1 MFCDSLLSCCPAF
14 RGDCC
19 VAVAGIGETEKI
31 VIVSEVYMMQEK
43 WFVTAKK
50 ADFAAIGEKFHIS
63 PVLARIIRNRDVI
76 TEEEV
81 DYFLNG
87 TLDRLH
93 NPREMYDMEK
103 GAAILAGK
111 IEDGKPIRII
121 GDYDVDGICATY
133 ILKRGLSFLG
143 AQVSTVIPHRVK
155 DGYGLN
161 GHLIEEAVEDGVD
174 TILTCDNG
182 IAAYREIALA
192 KQYGMTVVVT
202 DHHEVPYEMVSS
214 DFSEE
219 NSEEDMRGDQ
229 GERVTKQEILP
240 PADAVIDPKQERCRY
255 PYPGICGALVA
266 YKLIQLLFE
275 ETGLKKLRSQI
286 SGEQMKEVQRELLEF
301 AAIAT
306 ICDVMELLDENRI
319 VVKYGLKYM
328 ENSRNMGLRT
338 LIELCGLEGSKLT
351 NYHVGFVIGPCMN
364 ATGRLDSAVR
374 ALELFETAEKRE
386 AVRLATDLK
395 QMNESRKTMT
405 ERGVEEAVSR
415 MEAGEFAGDK
425 VLVIYLRDCHESI
438 AGIIAG
444 RIREKYGKPVLI
456 VTDGEDGLKGSGRS
470 IEAYSMYE
478 GLHNAEQLLSKYG
491 GHKMAAGFSLP
502 RENLHKLREKLN
514 RDCSLKEEDFVQ
526 KIMIDVPMPVSYASM
541 EFVEELSLLEPFGN
555 GNPKPVF
562 AQKNL
567 EIRSCVVRGKNRNV
581 AGFILRDENGYEVEG
596 IFFGE
601 ADKFVREVKEHS
613 GRINVIY
620 YPDINEFRG
629 KRTLQMVVTHY
640 NFS

>member
-1 MFCDSLLSCCPAF
+1 
-14 RGDCC
+14 
-19 VAVAGIGETEKI
+19 
-31 VIVSEVYMMQEK
+31 MQEK

-81 DYFLNG
+81 DYYLNG
-87 TLDRLH
+87 TIDSLH
-93 NPREMYDMEK
+93 NPRSMYDMEK
-103 GAAILAGK
+103 GAAILLEK
-111 IEDGKPIRII
+111 IEAGKPIRII

-133 ILKRGLSFLG
+133 ILKRGLSLLG
-143 AQVSTVIPHRVK
+143 AKVSTVIPHRVK

-161 GHLIEEAVEDGVD
+161 EHLIEEALEDNVD

-192 KQYGMTVVVT
+192 RQHGMTVVVT
-202 DHHEVPYEMVSS
+202 DHHEVPYRE
-214 DFSEE
+214 DFS
-219 NSEEDMRGDQ
+219 
-229 GERVTKQEILP
+229 EILP
-240 PADAVIDPKQERCRY
+240 PADAVIDPKQKRCNY

-275 ETGLKKLRSQI
+275 ETKGKMAGQQAGEAEKEEVKK
-286 SGEQMKEVQRELLEF
+286 ELLEF

-319 VVKYGLKYM
+319 VVKYGLKNM
-328 ENSRNMGLRT
+328 EESRNMGLRT

-364 ATGRLDSAVR
+364 ATGRLDSALR

-386 AVRLATDLK
+386 AIQLATDLK
-395 QMNESRKTMT
+395 HMNENRKAMT
-405 ERGVEEAVSR
+405 ERGVAEAVSR
-415 MEAGEFAGDK
+415 IEAGEFDDDK
-425 VLVIYLRDCHESI
+425 VLVIYLQDCHESI

-444 RIREKYGKPVLI
+444 RIREKYGRPVLI
-456 VTDGEDGLKGSGRS
+456 LTDAEEGLKGSGRS

-478 GLHNAEQLLSKYG
+478 GLHNTEELLSKYG

-502 RENLHKLREKLN
+502 KENLHKFRERLN
-514 RDCSLKEEDFVQ
+514 RDCGLKEEDFVQ
-526 KIMIDVPMPVSYASM
+526 KIMIDVPMPISYASM
-541 EFVEELSLLEPFGN
+541 DFVGELSLLEPFGN

-567 EIRSCVVRGKNRNV
+567 EIRGCTVRGKNRNV
-581 AGFILRDENGYEVEG
+581 AGFLLRDEGGYEVEG

-601 ADKFVREVKEHS
+601 ADQFVEEVRAHNGK
-613 GRINVIY
+613 INVIY

-640 NFS
+640 NFNG